1 MVNVITAATPGD
13 QNIHVMI
20 EFLLIILT
28 DMLKDFIHHD
38 KLLDLLARVGALIRE
53 VSTLVHDLEE
63 IPRNEE
69 SADEANRATLDLLE
83 ILNSSRKISNMEEIG
98 VLKEDIGFISSFF
111 MNAEKGL
118 YKDLWAYILDV
129 AYEAKDVIDSI
140 IVRDNGILHLIFSL
154 PITIKKMLIKEE
166 VSKISEKIPK
176 NKSLIVV
183 NSTKK
188 VENKSLTTDK
198 IIVGFEKETNWL
210 ISKLTSG
217 PKDLDVISITGMPGS
232 GKTTLAYK
240 VYNDKSVARRFDI
253 RAWCTVGQE
262 CDKRNLLNKVYNQV
276 TGPDSKLI
284 ENIDVADE
292 LRRHILGKRYLIL
305 LDDLWDTDTWDKLTR
320 PFPLADNESRIIL
333 SSRDMEVGLYG
344 KCNTDLLNLRLL
356 RLEESWELL
365 EKRAFGEQSC
375 PDELLEVEKEIA
387 QKFEVDVMK
396 VIELSYDHL
405 PLQLKP
411 CFLYLAHYP
420 KDTQISRD
428 LLKMYLRAEWLVK
441 EKRMKSVEEVMEAY
455 LDNLIFN
462 ILVITFNEIDLM
474 PQIVQIYYDK
484 EHFGPI
490 NFVLL
495 DSKRERHSG
504 KHLYSL
510 RISGDKM
517 KNRLSDACHLRDLR
531 LLRVLFLCPS
541 FMMVKDSL
549 LNEIGMLNHLRFLRI
564 ETKFKSLPSS
574 FSNLR
579 NLESLVVTNKG
590 STLVLLPRIG
600 DLVKLRVLY
609 IDACSFYDMDTDES
623 ILIEEDS
630 KLEKLRAI
638 EILVLSYS
646 KETEDIFKRF
656 PNLQRLVF
664 HLEESWDYS
673 TERYWFLELDF
684 LHELESLRV
693 DFKRPGRDG
702 HLEPEGPKRPSLSE
716 KSDNCLK
723 TGTRPP
729 VDQNNNK
736 EHNLKDGPSGIEKAH
751 QLITATLSDESTAF
765 LDP

>member
-1 MVNVITAATPGD
+1 
-13 QNIHVMI
+13 
-20 EFLLIILT
+20 
-28 DMLKDFIHHD
+28 
-38 KLLDLLARVGALIRE
+38 
-53 VSTLVHDLEE
+53 
-63 IPRNEE
+63 
-69 SADEANRATLDLLE
+69 
-83 ILNSSRKISNMEEIG
+83 
-98 VLKEDIGFISSFF
+98 
-111 MNAEKGL
+111 
-118 YKDLWAYILDV
+118 
-129 AYEAKDVIDSI
+129 
-140 IVRDNGILHLIFSL
+140 
-154 PITIKKMLIKEE
+154 MLIKEE

-188 VENKSLTTDK
+188 TVENKSLTANK
-198 IIVGFEKETNWL
+198 IIVGFEEETNWL

-217 PKDLDVISITGMPGS
+217 LKDLDVISIT
-232 GKTTLAYK
+232 
-240 VYNDKSVARRFDI
+240 
-253 RAWCTVGQE
+253 
-262 CDKRNLLNKVYNQV
+262 
-276 TGPDSKLI
+276 DSKLS

-320 PFPLADNESRIIL
+320 PFPLADNESRMIL
-333 SSRDMEVGLYG
+333 SSRDMEVGL
-344 KCNTDLLNLRLL
+344 
-356 RLEESWELL
+356 
-365 EKRAFGEQSC
+365 EKKKAVW
-375 PDELLEVEKEIA
+375 LEVQNNLNPYILNS
-387 QKFEVDVMK
+387 EVDVMK

-428 LLKMYLRAEWLVK
+428 LLKMYWRAEWLVE

-462 ILVITFNEIDLM
+462 IL
-474 PQIVQIYYDK
+474 IVQIYYDK
-484 EHFGPI
+484 EHFGSI

-541 FMMVKDSL
+541 FMTVKDSL

-600 DLVKLRVLY
+600 DLVTLRVLY
-609 IDACSFYDMDTDES
+609 IDSCSFCDMDTDES
-623 ILIEEDS
+623 ILIEDDS

-656 PNLQRLVF
+656 SNLQRLVF

-693 DFKRPGRDG
+693 DFK
-702 HLEPEGPKRPSLSE
+702 SS
-716 KSDNCLK
+716 N
-723 TGTRPP
+723 T
-729 VDQNNNK
+729 NY
-736 EHNLKDGPSGIEKAH
+736 
-751 QLITATLSDESTAF
+751 
-765 LDP
+765 

>member
-365 EKRAFGEQSC
+365 EKRAFGEQSLEKKKAVC
-375 PDELLEVEKEIA
+375 LEVQNNLNPYILNS
-387 QKFEVDVMK
+387 EVDVMK

-462 ILVITFNEIDLM
+462 ILRGKVVWQGDTSSSSSSSSSDLM

-693 DFKRPGRDG
+693 DFK
-702 HLEPEGPKRPSLSE
+702 SS
-716 KSDNCLK
+716 N
-723 TGTRPP
+723 T
-729 VDQNNNK
+729 NY
-736 EHNLKDGPSGIEKAH
+736 
-751 QLITATLSDESTAF
+751 
-765 LDP
+765 